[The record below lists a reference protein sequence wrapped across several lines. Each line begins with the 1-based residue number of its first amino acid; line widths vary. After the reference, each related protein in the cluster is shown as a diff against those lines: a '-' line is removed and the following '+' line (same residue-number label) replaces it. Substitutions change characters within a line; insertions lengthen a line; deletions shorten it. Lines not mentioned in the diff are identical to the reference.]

1 MTAAPSAARFFYS
14 APAPC
19 PYLPGRVERRI
30 FADLSGPRA
39 PQGYDLLSE
48 AGFRRSL
55 GFAYRPACP
64 GCNACIAV
72 RIPVAEFDERKWRR
86 VQRVNGDLT
95 VRRRPAL
102 ATAEQY
108 ALFERYQRGRHAEGE
123 MARMDF
129 ADFRTMVEVGALDCQ
144 LAEFRDAKDT
154 LVGGCLVDRLGVGLS
169 AVYSFYDPAEAN
181 RSLGSYMILWLVEE
195 CRRLGLPHVYLGYW
209 IAECRKMAYKTR
221 FRPIEALTRDGWR
234 RLADDGTGELR
245 PANAG

>member
-1 MTAAPSAARFFYS
+1 MTVAPSAARFFYS

-19 PYLPGRVERRI
+19 PYLPGRIERRI

-64 GCNACIAV
+64 GCNACVAV
-72 RIPVAEFDERKWRR
+72 RIPVSDFDTRKWRR
-86 VQRVNGDLT
+86 VRRTNADLA
-95 VRRRPAL
+95 VQRRPAL
-102 ATAEQY
+102 ATSEQY
-108 ALFERYQRGRHAEGE
+108 ALFERYQQSRHAEGE

-129 ADFRTMVEVGALDCQ
+129 GDFRTMVEVGALDSQ
-144 LAEFRDAKDT
+144 LVEFRDATDA
-154 LVGGCLVDRLGVGLS
+154 LVGGCLVDRLGIGLS
-169 AVYSFYDPAEAN
+169 AVYSFYDPDAPQ
-181 RSLGSYMILWLVEE
+181 RSLGTHMILWLVEE

-221 FRPIEALTRDGWR
+221 FRPIEALTREGWR
-234 RLADDGTGELR
+234 RLSPD
-245 PANAG
+245 ANGDSRAPSAG